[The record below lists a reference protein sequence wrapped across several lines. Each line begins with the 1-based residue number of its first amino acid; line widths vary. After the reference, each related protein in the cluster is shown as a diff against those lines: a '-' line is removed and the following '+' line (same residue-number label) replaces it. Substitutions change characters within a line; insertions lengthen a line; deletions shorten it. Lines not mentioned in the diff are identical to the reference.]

1 MPKIFQL
8 NNTLQPK
15 VWSDEQLDPDISD
28 KLIQIAE
35 EFFQDLGLE
44 GAEIED
50 ITFTGSLA
58 NYNWTKFSDIDLH
71 IIVDFKKID
80 ENFNLVREYFT
91 AKTSLWNKT
100 HEIMVRGHEIELY
113 VQDLTEKH
121 HSTGVYSLKNQEWLT
136 KPVKV
141 TPKVDTDMVK
151 RKIKSFIDM
160 IERVE
165 DTYDDKK
172 YKQAHEES
180 VNLARKIKKF
190 RQSGL
195 EDRGEYSNEN
205 LAFKFLRNNGNIKK
219 LYDVRNMS
227 YDKMLSLEDD
237 YEKNFK
243 IFLNKDEY
251 PVTKGFN
258 RLQEEEKFQKRL
270 KKRHS
275 RMKRRLISL
284 GGQRNVPPFSKKPKY
299 KRGKSSPPGFGG
311 S

>member
-1 MPKIFQL
+1 MPRIFQL
-8 NNTLQPK
+8 NDTLQPK
-15 VWSDEQLDPDISD
+15 VWRGEQLDPAVSE

-35 EFFQDLGLE
+35 EFFENLGLE

-80 ENFNLVREYFT
+80 ENFDLVREYFT

-121 HSTGVYSLKNQEWLT
+121 HSTGVYSLKNKEWLT

-165 DTYDDKK
+165 DTYDDKN
-172 YKQAHEES
+172 YKLAHEES

-195 EDRGEYSNEN
+195 EDKGEYSNEN

-243 IFLNKDEY
+243 IFINKDEDF
-251 PVTKGFN
+251 VTKGFN

-299 KRGKSSPPGFGG
+299 KRGKSSPQGFGG

>member
-15 VWSDEQLDPDISD
+15 VWRNEQLDTAVSE

-35 EFFQDLGLE
+35 EFFENLGLE
-44 GAEIED
+44 GATIED

-80 ENFNLVREYFT
+80 ENFDLVREYFT

-121 HSTGVYSLKNQEWLT
+121 HSTGVYSLKNKEWLK

-227 YDKMLSLEDD
+227 YDNMLSLEDD

-243 IFLNKDEY
+243 IFINKDDDA
-251 PVTKGFN
+251 VVAGFN